1 MPERAAQQ
9 QKSTDTVTDADL
21 PNLGPDPTK
30 LRASAIQLQPA
41 IERYSPDNRTLLQNG
56 TVQYRNV
63 TAVMSPT
70 HARLILADRYPM
82 DHGFWNPAPLEV
94 ARDDSLAPPAP
105 LGPLPPLAADG
116 SQPPAVALDP
126 NPYLISLSPNEEKL
140 FGVFPSVIKVADEK
154 MANAILACFEDTND
168 RDSYSQVAKNSG
180 RTLIKAI
187 VSDSSEYIVWL
198 PRCRGC

>member
-63 TAVMSPT
+63 TDNASKFAL
-70 HARLILADRYPM
+70 HALCRGDVFAD
-82 DHGFWNPAPLEV
+82 L
-94 ARDDSLAPPAP
+94 
-105 LGPLPPLAADG
+105 
-116 SQPPAVALDP
+116 
-126 NPYLISLSPNEEKL
+126 
-140 FGVFPSVIKVADEK
+140 
-154 MANAILACFEDTND
+154 
-168 RDSYSQVAKNSG
+168 
-180 RTLIKAI
+180 TLIDCQMPSEHLSALGMSLLSREEFEQALQAAI
-187 VSDSSEYIVWL
+187 SPSD
-198 PRCRGC
+198 